1 MDDPNG
7 SSKVSEWVD
16 RIMEDTDAFFTPE
29 PTQYHFTKA
38 PDTIRA
44 TGEEGILSYTTGL
57 ITPHEENNTVV
68 ARYFPDYRALYDK
81 RGWTMF
87 NSIDRVYDASKAR
100 DRLGFTC
107 RTGFAEIL
115 DSLR

>member
-1 MDDPNG
+1 MSRPSPRRGGRLRHLHHLGHDA
-7 SSKVSEWVD
+7 VLARRTAATLIVD
-16 RIMEDTDAFFTPE
+16 
-29 PTQYHFTKA
+29 A
-38 PDTIRA
+38 P
-44 TGEEGILSYTTGL
+44 S
-57 ITPHEENNTVV
+57 VV

-87 NSIDRVYDASKAR
+87 ASIDRVYDASKAR
-100 DRLGFTC
+100 ARELGFTC